1 MVAES
6 GVMVCLEINCGAS
19 QNVDNVGVCLKNGH
33 KTVEINNNEEDAL
46 EKSPSNLEYGK
57 NGFMVCKSN
66 AIQYR

>member
-1 MVAES
+1 
-6 GVMVCLEINCGAS
+6 MVCLERNCDAS
-19 QNVDNVGVCLKNGH
+19 QNVDNVGVCLKNDH
-33 KTVEINNNEEDAL
+33 KTNAEINNNEEDAL